1 MKHNYVDFIT
11 ENYNRNFAVKY
22 KENWIKTKPLIFK
35 IYFIEE
41 HQNYVTLYLI
51 DRNGECKT
59 VNCNTS
65 EFFRD
70 NQMKLSKDDKII
82 IFPFYI
88 GATIYKG
95 LSYIKASKLADL
107 NSFDEIP
114 TKIGISEEYIIDKFH
129 NLAIIEEI

>member
-41 HQNYVTLYLI
+41 HSNYVTLYLI
-51 DRNGECKT
+51 DKNGECKT
-59 VNCNTS
+59 VNCNIS

-82 IFPFYI
+82 IFHFI
-88 GATIYKG
+88 
-95 LSYIKASKLADL
+95 
-107 NSFDEIP
+107 
-114 TKIGISEEYIIDKFH
+114 
-129 NLAIIEEI
+129 